1 MEFRAGVVPSLGA
14 VWYNALFQSLGGFL
28 MTQSSVDEDWSA
40 TLFRQMLDSGITLFS
55 YVPDAG
61 NKRLIEHVDAS
72 NETRSVLL
80 TTEEEGVAVCAGADL
95 VGKRSVLC
103 MQSSGV
109 GNCVNYLSLVNG
121 GRFPLLMVVSM
132 RGDYGEQNPWQ
143 YPMGQ
148 AVEPIFE
155 AMGVLTFR
163 VDEPGDLE
171 ATTAAAISATA
182 KGGQS
187 AALILSQK
195 FLGAK
200 SF

>member
-1 MEFRAGVVPSLGA
+1 MPEIDHDSWPQLLYDQLVEAEVSLFA
-14 VWYNALFQSLGGFL
+14 H
-28 MTQSSVDEDWSA
+28 
-40 TLFRQMLDSGITLFS
+40 
-55 YVPDAG
+55 VPDAG
-61 NKRLIEHVDAS
+61 NTALIRLADAG

-80 TTEEEGVAVCAGADL
+80 STEEEGVALCAGADL
-95 VGKRSVLC
+95 VGARAVVC

-109 GNCVNYLSLVNG
+109 GNCPNFLSLVKG
-121 GRFPLLMVVSM
+121 GNFPILMMVSM

-148 AVEPIFE
+148 AVEPILH

-163 VDEPGDLE
+163 VESREELGP
-171 ATTAAAISATA
+171 ATSAATAAAFGA
-182 KGGQS
+182 GHG

-200 SF
+200 PFPKAAAAPESS

>member
-1 MEFRAGVVPSLGA
+1 MTNPDQ
-14 VWYNALFQSLGGFL
+14 NAWPAELFNLFQ
-28 MTQSSVDEDWSA
+28 EA
-40 TLFRQMLDSGITLFS
+40 GITLFP
-55 YVPDAG
+55 YIPDAG
-61 NKRLIEHVDAS
+61 NARLIELAGAH
-72 NETRSVLL
+72 NETRPVLL

-95 VGKRSVLC
+95 VGKRGVLC

-109 GNCVNYLSLVNG
+109 GNCPNFLSLVKG
-121 GRFPLLMVVSM
+121 GSFPILMMVSM

-148 AVEPIFE
+148 AVEPILH

-163 VDEPGDLE
+163 VERPEEL
-171 ATTAAAISATA
+171 TPAAAAALSASG

-200 SF
+200 AF